1 MKFIADANVE
11 TVIVQW
17 LRSIGHD
24 VVWAV
29 ELSHSFTDSE
39 ILNLA
44 NQEKRILLTYDR
56 DFGDLVFRRRLA
68 TEGVILLRMQS
79 PLQTERF
86 STLKNYWD
94 TLERCLGGHFIV
106 VSDHKIRI
114 RPLP

>member
-11 TVIVQW
+11 TEIVRW

-24 VVWAV
+24 VVWVV
-29 ELSHSFTDSE
+29 ELPLYFTDAE

-68 TEGVILLRMQS
+68 SEGVILLRLQA
-79 PLQTERF
+79 PLQSERL
-86 STLKNYWD
+86 STLKNHW
-94 TLERCLGGHFIV
+94 TTFEKCLSGHFIV